1 MLSKKIMMEMG
12 SRWKWD
18 TENWGNFAEAEG
30 IDKLKIDLAV
40 AQHKTNKK
48 IPRYAFHLGRNE
60 SCN

>member
-1 MLSKKIMMEMG
+1 MEI
-12 SRWKWD
+12 WD